1 MRRWIARKILYFAG
15 WKIECCKPPHA
26 NCVLIAA
33 PHTSNWDFPM
43 MLLFSN
49 AFGIKIKWMGKDT
62 IFVGPI
68 GYILKILGGIPISR
82 GNNSN
87 LVTQMI
93 ELFARSEKLML
104 VVPAEGSRSLTK
116 NWKSGFY
123 HIAHGADVPVLP
135 TFLDYG
141 KRIGGFGIPIRLTG
155 KIKVDMDKI
164 RSFYKPYLG
173 KYPKL
178 SGPIQL
184 SEEMQ

>member
-1 MRRWIARKILYFAG
+1 MKRWIARTILYLAG
-15 WKIECCKPPHA
+15 WKLDPCKPPHE

-43 MLLFSN
+43 MLIYSN

-62 IFVGPI
+62 IFVGPF
-68 GYILKILGGIPISR
+68 GYILKILGGIPIVR
-82 GNNSN
+82 EKNTN
-87 LVTQMI
+87 LVKQMI

-104 VVPAEGSRSLTK
+104 VVPAEGSRGLKK

-141 KRIGGFGIPIRLTG
+141 KKRGGFGIPIRLTG
-155 KIKVDMDKI
+155 ELKVDMDKI

-173 KYPKL
+173 KYPNL
-178 SGPIQL
+178 SGPIKL
-184 SEEMQ
+184 SEEMY